1 MASQGTSPPGDST
14 PAPPP
19 SASILFGVGRHRGE
33 RVGKAISSALSPT
46 PSHAASFRCRLQ
58 WADPGI
64 KPDPERLSVIMP
76 FTKRSSLHK
85 KVFAPRA
92 DQIC

>member
-1 MASQGTSPPGDST
+1 MPPY
-14 PAPPP
+14 PFP